1 MTAKRME
8 GAPVAQALR
17 ERIAEMTAQLT
28 NQGVAP
34 KLAMLRCGAKG
45 PDLAYERGA
54 KKSMEMCG
62 ILAQT
67 TELAEDVSSE
77 EAVAAL
83 TALSADPSVHGI
95 LVFQPLPQQ
104 VSLEAMREAM
114 NPQKD
119 VDCLRPFVPGDFN
132 NQNALL
138 PCTPGAVME
147 MLDYYEVALKGK
159 DVTVIGASDVVGKP
173 LALMLLDRWAT
184 PTVCHIFTKDT
195 KAHCKQADIVIAAA
209 GVPGLVV
216 PEQIKEDAVVVDVGI
231 NFVDGKMCGDVAPD
245 CAAKASLLSP
255 VPGGVGSVTNTKLA
269 ENVVKAARN
278 QIRKKK

>member
-1 MTAKRME
+1 
-8 GAPVAQALR
+8 
-17 ERIAEMTAQLT
+17 
-28 NQGVAP
+28 
-34 KLAMLRCGAKG
+34 
-45 PDLAYERGA
+45 
-54 KKSMEMCG
+54 MEMCG

-159 DVTVIGASDVVGKP
+159 DVTVIGASDVVGEAP
-173 LALMLLDRWAT
+173 WHSCCSTAGQRRPSVSYFYERHQGALQAGR
-184 PTVCHIFTKDT
+184 HR
-195 KAHCKQADIVIAAA
+195 HCGCRCSRTRRTGAD
-209 GVPGLVV
+209 
-216 PEQIKEDAVVVDVGI
+216 
-231 NFVDGKMCGDVAPD
+231 
-245 CAAKASLLSP
+245 
-255 VPGGVGSVTNTKLA
+255 
-269 ENVVKAARN
+269 
-278 QIRKKK
+278 